1 MMRRLRR
8 FLALSPARRRL
19 FVGAWLALP
28 VIDLMLRVLGLPR
41 TQSILE
47 RSSALRLRAGKRSRR
62 RARMPWSSPSP
73 TVSRLTTAPACE
85 RNSGSGAGCRERPS
99 PGFAIASPGL
109 RWPRISTPSGEAIA
123 AAEADAA
130 VIAIAGRY
138 ALGNGTCLRQ
148 ALFLWWR
155 LRRRGHRPEIR
166 IGVTL
171 QDGFAAHAWVELGG
185 RPLAQTPEQRGRFA
199 PMEALTRGLPRRT

>member
-8 FLALSPARRRL
+8 FLALSPAQRRL

-28 VIDLMLRVLGLPR
+28 VVDLMLRVLGLQR
-41 TQSILE
+41 TERILE
-47 RSSALRLRAGKRSRR
+47 RTSATTSLSRA
-62 RARMPWSSPSP
+62 P
-73 TVSRLTTAPACE
+73 TQRGPAM
-85 RNSGSGAGCRERPS
+85 
-99 PGFAIASPGL
+99 
-109 RWPRISTPSGEAIA
+109 A

-130 VIAIAGRY
+130 LIAIAGRY

-199 PMEALTRGLPRRT
+199 PVEALTRGLPRRT